1 MQGMKKV
8 RSQLR
13 KLVAER
19 AQERGKNVSLR
30 SVHRDAKVPLTTVM
44 GLANNTIE
52 RVTLTDIQK
61 LCFYFGC
68 DVGDLLRLEDVPGT
82 EGAADA

>member
-1 MQGMKKV
+1 MKKV

-13 KLVAER
+13 KLVAAR
-19 AQERGKNVSLR
+19 AQERGRNVSLR
-30 SVHRDAKVPLTTVM
+30 SVHRDAGVPLTTVM

-61 LCFYFGC
+61 LCAYFGC
-68 DVGDLLRLEDVPGT
+68 DVGDLLKIEDMPD
-82 EGAADA
+82 EEAPHA